1 MRRACTPGTRAS
13 AGIPSA
19 ASAAS
24 RSHPTATWLAVGGIG
39 QIGNIDHL
47 EGPARVE
54 VFDWKTGKP
63 LPELSDNKHK
73 GLVTQMLFTP
83 HDSQL
88 ITVGG
93 DNAGFITVY
102 DAADWKIAFQDKAH
116 QHIHGCVANEAC
128 NRITRPTT
136 AKLPRGSCRSRR
148 ELSGRA

>member
-1 MRRACTPGTRAS
+1 MYTWDPRQRRHSIG
-13 AGIPSA
+13 GIRTLAFSPDGK
-19 ASAAS
+19 
-24 RSHPTATWLAVGGIG
+24 WLAVGGIG
-39 QIGNIDHL
+39 KIGNIDHL
-47 EGPARVE
+47 GGPARVE

-128 NRITRPTT
+128 NRIYT
-136 AKLPRGSCRSRR
+136 AHHGKVAAW
-148 ELSGRA
+148 EL